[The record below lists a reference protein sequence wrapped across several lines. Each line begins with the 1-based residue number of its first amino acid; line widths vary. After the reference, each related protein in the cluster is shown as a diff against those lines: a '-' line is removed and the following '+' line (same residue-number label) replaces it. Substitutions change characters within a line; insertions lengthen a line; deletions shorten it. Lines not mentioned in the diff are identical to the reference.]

1 MALGQ
6 QQQEELSI
14 CCRDVKHKIFVFLLK
29 EEQPFFI
36 CLSVHPCW
44 PHRERLQHLRGP
56 CGNCALGFAE
66 IWTLHPS
73 GSHPQAEQSHSQARP
88 VVSAAGTPQHPRA
101 LLVMERCNLC
111 QLRMCPGLNLDKYL
125 FTLRCRR
132 RRGTSLLSS
141 QSRLQSHMHTG
152 T

>member
-14 CCRDVKHKIFVFLLK
+14 CCRDVKQIFCAPAEGRAAFLH
-29 EEQPFFI
+29 
-36 CLSVHPCW
+36 LSVSPSMLAPQGETLASAGSLW
-44 PHRERLQHLRGP
+44 E
-56 CGNCALGFAE
+56 
-66 IWTLHPS
+66 LHPGVAQIWALHPF
-73 GSHPQAEQSHSQARP
+73 GSHPQAEQSHSQA
-88 VVSAAGTPQHPRA
+88 VSAAGAPQHPWA

-125 FTLRCRR
+125 FTLRHKCRR
-132 RRGTSLLSS
+132 DTSLLTP
-141 QSRLQSHMHTG
+141 QSGLGSHMCIG

>member
-29 EEQPFFI
+29 GEQPFFI

-56 CGNCALGFAE
+56 CGNCALELQRFGPCTPLGA
-66 IWTLHPS
+66 TLK
-73 GSHPQAEQSHSQARP
+73 QSRATARP

-132 RRGTSLLSS
+132 RRGTSLLSP